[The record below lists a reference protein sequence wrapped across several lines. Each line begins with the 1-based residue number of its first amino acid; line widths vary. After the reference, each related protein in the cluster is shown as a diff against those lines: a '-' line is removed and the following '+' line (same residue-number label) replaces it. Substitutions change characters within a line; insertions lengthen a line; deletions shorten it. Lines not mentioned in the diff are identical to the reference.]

1 MMKTIRLRSRYSVKN
16 TLELLPDEGGKTYL
30 FKTDMSSL
38 RVCKPKKGKIEWI
51 DPEGGP
57 MICVGAVLDEV
68 GLAVKSI
75 KFIENQGWTI
85 TFK

>member
-1 MMKTIRLRSRYSVKN
+1 MEAIRLRSRYGVKN
-16 TLELLPDEGGKTYL
+16 TLELLPDDGGKTYL

-38 RVCKPKKGKIEWI
+38 RVCEPEKGKIEWI
-51 DPEGGP
+51 DPAGGP

-68 GLAVKSI
+68 GLVVESI
-75 KFIENQGWTI
+75 EFIESQGWTI

>member
-1 MMKTIRLRSRYSVKN
+1 MEAIRLKSRYGVKN

-30 FKTDMSSL
+30 FKTDMPSL
-38 RVCKPKKGKIEWI
+38 MVCEPEEGKIEWI

-68 GLAVKSI
+68 GLVVESI
-75 KFIENQGWTI
+75 EFIENQGWTI

>member
-1 MMKTIRLRSRYSVKN
+1 MEAIRLRSRYGVKN

-38 RVCKPKKGKIEWI
+38 RVCEPEKGKIEWI
-51 DPEGGP
+51 DLAGGP

-68 GLAVKSI
+68 GLVVESI
-75 KFIENQGWTI
+75 EFIESQGWTI